1 MEPPSALAPSLAWR
15 RGAAAVV
22 DVVFPPR
29 CAACWA
35 PLAASVPPLLC
46 NTCYEALF
54 EDAAQRCSR
63 CAAAVEFQPE
73 GPFCVHCHSRP
84 LHFDQAVTL
93 GSYDAALREAVLRIK
108 RPRDEPLAVALA
120 ELIWQRH
127 GAQFLDWNI
136 DLVTPVPMHWRR
148 RWSRGANS
156 PHVLAEA
163 LAQRL
168 GVVCVARG
176 LRRRRFTQVQAHLE
190 REDRQR
196 NVRGAFAV
204 RGGRV
209 WAGRRMLL
217 VDDILTTGATCSE
230 AARML
235 KRAGADWVAAA
246 IVARAQNPLV

>member
-1 MEPPSALAPSLAWR
+1 MPHGITQGSLAWR

-22 DVVFPPR
+22 DLVFPPR
-29 CAACWA
+29 CVACWT
-35 PLAASVPPLLC
+35 PLAVSVPPLLC
-46 NTCYEALF
+46 CTCTDTLF
-54 EDAAQRCSR
+54 EDAVQRCSR
-63 CAAAVEFQPE
+63 CAAASEFQPD
-73 GPFCVHCHSRP
+73 GPNCVHCHSRP

-120 ELIWQRH
+120 ELVWQRH
-127 GAQFLDWNI
+127 GPQFLEWNI

-168 GVVCVARG
+168 GVSCVARG

-196 NVRGAFAV
+196 NVRGAFAL
-204 RGGRV
+204 GGGHI
-209 WAGRRMLL
+209 WAGRRVLL

-246 IVARAQNPLV
+246 IVARAQNPLG